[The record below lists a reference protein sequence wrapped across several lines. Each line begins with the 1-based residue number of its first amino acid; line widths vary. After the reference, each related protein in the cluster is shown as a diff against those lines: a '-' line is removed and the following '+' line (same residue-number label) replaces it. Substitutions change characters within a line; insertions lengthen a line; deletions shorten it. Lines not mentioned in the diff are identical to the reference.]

1 MIIYIYDKNKGN
13 NIKINKIKSW
23 FLEKITKIDKLLNP
37 SFIQTKKRRE
47 GAQSNKIR
55 NEKEATTDNT
65 EIQMIIKTNMSNCM
79 TIN

>member
-1 MIIYIYDKNKGN
+1 M
-13 NIKINKIKSW
+13 KSW

-37 SFIQTKKRRE
+37 SFIQTKKR

-55 NEKEATTDNT
+55 NEKEVTTDNT